1 MDGGSF
7 WSDLGFEYSLEDDD
21 DEVCIKLVGI
31 IDWIF
36 FGLSF
41 RVGLRRNRRIF
52 KYGIDLGR

>member
-7 WSDLGFEYSLEDDD
+7 WSDLGFEYSLEDD
-21 DEVCIKLVGI
+21 EVCIRLVGI